1 VIGNSKANSYQ
12 ALEIGTQTIKSLIG
26 SNFGDIKQSKKN
38 VVLPL
43 ASVSSAIQMNNE
55 TVVVD
60 PLIIFQRTTI
70 TKKNDEDVAD
80 FLKYEL
86 SPFPL
91 SPFNEGG
98 MRKSRKSSLYD
109 AFPEESSAI
118 IDFKSSIK
126 VVDGAS
132 CFTR

>member
-1 VIGNSKANSYQ
+1 MSLSTGAIGNSKTNSYQ
-12 ALEIGTQTIKSLIG
+12 ALEIGTRMMKSLIG

-70 TKKNDEDVAD
+70 TKKNEDVAD
-80 FLKYEL
+80 F
-86 SPFPL
+86 
-91 SPFNEGG
+91 
-98 MRKSRKSSLYD
+98 
-109 AFPEESSAI
+109 
-118 IDFKSSIK
+118 
-126 VVDGAS
+126 
-132 CFTR
+132 